1 MEIGMKEIYK
11 NFKKGVQYS
20 IKAIAEKHCISPLN
34 VLTATSGEVF
44 GELMNELEAIADMM
58 HADYDIDK
66 ENVWQ
71 MWDEFQAEVISFICP
86 DWYSTLNND
95 DVYSHLNRQ
104 LVKAGYET
112 VKREALE
119 LLFDEIQ
126 QMKPAKEDETN
137 E

>member
-1 MEIGMKEIYK
+1 MEISMEGIFKR
-11 NFKKGVQYS
+11 FKKDIQHS
-20 IKAIAEKHCISPLN
+20 IKVIAEKHCISPLN
-34 VLTATSGEVF
+34 VLTASSGEVF
-44 GELMNELEAIADMM
+44 SELMEKLETIADMM
-58 HADYDIDK
+58 NADFGIDK
-66 ENVWQ
+66 ENAWQ

-86 DWYSTLNND
+86 DWNSTLNND

>member
-1 MEIGMKEIYK
+1 MEISMEGIFKR
-11 NFKKGVQYS
+11 FKKDIQHS
-20 IKAIAEKHCISPLN
+20 IKVIAEKHCISPLN
-34 VLTATSGEVF
+34 VLTASSGEVF
-44 GELMNELEAIADMM
+44 SELMEKLETIADMM
-58 HADYDIDK
+58 HTDFGIDK
-66 ENVWQ
+66 ENAWQ
-71 MWDEFQAEVISFICP
+71 MWDEFQAEVTSFICP
-86 DWYSTLNND
+86 DWNSTLNND

-126 QMKPAKEDETN
+126 QMKPAKKDETN